1 MKVSAEND
9 DDAFMING
17 SIAGLNDVTERFN
30 RAAVRTVAAASGLS
44 DDQRSA
50 PDLPSALVDLSVNE
64 KVLKATIAAVKV
76 SSEMDSAVIDIVA

>member
-1 MKVSAEND
+1 
-9 DDAFMING
+9 MING

-30 RAAVRTVAAASGLS
+30 RSAVRTVAAASGLS
-44 DDQRSA
+44 DDPRSA

-76 SSEMDSAVIDIVA
+76 SSEIDSAVIDIVA